1 MGHAVRVVVAL
12 ALAGCLDSAH
22 LTRHNAPGHVD
33 LAVPL
38 AHENG
43 DPKRFELAEEPGT
56 TRALA
61 VIAPYFLWGHGRLD
75 ASGASREFGTEV
87 RFEAY
92 LRDGAPAV
100 VTASA
105 WAITAGYGFAQ
116 YGDGRRT
123 DAPGALYGELSHRGL
138 VGDSEFPMDVG
149 LGPTYDLDAGHLG
162 GQVTV
167 RVPFV
172 MVRTRYVSSDGF
184 QVMAGFEVPLWFLA
198 FGWSH

>member
-1 MGHAVRVVVAL
+1 MGRAVRIVVAF
-12 ALAGCLDSAH
+12 ALAGCVDSAH

-33 LAVPL
+33 LATPL

-43 DPKRFELAEEPGT
+43 DAKRFELPREPGT
-56 TRALA
+56 TRSLV

-75 ASGASREFGTEV
+75 ASGASREVGTEV

-92 LRDGAPAV
+92 SRDGEPGY

-105 WAITAGYGFAQ
+105 WALTAGYGFAQ

-123 DAPGALYGELSHRGL
+123 DAPGAIYGELSHRGP
-138 VGDSEFPMDVG
+138 VGDSEFVMDVG
-149 LGPTYDLDAGHLG
+149 LGPTYDLDAGHIG
-162 GQVTV
+162 AQVTL

-172 MVRTRYVSSDGF
+172 MVRTRYVSTDSSL
-184 QVMAGFEVPLWFLA
+184 PLEKP
-198 FGWSH
+198 